1 MKNHEFDK
9 AVKEEFAEYRLTP
22 KVESW
27 EKVNSVITPHKT
39 YWKMITVAAILVLGL
54 SLSLIYKQKTT
65 IQKFVNIENDFPKM
79 PLEYAININLTINN
93 EISEQV
99 PTPPTKSQISDPMSG
114 TFRETP
120 IKHQWPIPLAKIDR
134 REILDMEVEFIPSIM
149 AIVNQEPV
157 VTIRYYPS
165 TRNKIKKL
173 DQLIAKVS
181 NFNPGEWIGELR
193 SAKNEFFLAF

>member
-1 MKNHEFDK
+1 MKNHEFDE
-9 AVKEEFAEYRLTP
+9 VIKEGFAEYRLIP

-27 EKVNSVITPHKT
+27 EKVNSAISPHKS
-39 YWKMITVAAILVLGL
+39 YWKLVTVAAILVLGL

-65 IQKFVNIENDFPKM
+65 VHKFVNIENDFPKM
-79 PLEYAININLTINN
+79 PLEYAIDINLTINN
-93 EISEQV
+93 EISGQV
-99 PTPPTKSQISDPMSG
+99 PTPPTKRQISDPIIG

-120 IKHQWPIPLAKIDR
+120 IKHRWPIPLAKIDR
-134 REILDMEVEFIPSIM
+134 REILDMEVEITPSIM
-149 AIVNQEPV
+149 AMVDQEPV

-181 NFNPGEWIGELR
+181 NFNPGEWIGEVR
-193 SAKNEFFLAF
+193 SAKNEFFLAN